1 MDIPLINLIEWIY
14 HYPQYVDIPLFMV
27 SGKIFLC
34 YMTAHDMVT
43 SVEEVVK
50 SKWIKVPIL

>member
-1 MDIPLINLIEWIY
+1 M
-14 HYPQYVDIPLFMV
+14 DIPLFMV

-34 YMTAHDMVT
+34 YMTAYDMVT
-43 SVEEVVK
+43 SVEEDVT